1 METYF
6 EVWDDATGNRVGGSY
21 ATLAEAREML
31 AAVLRVNGVDA
42 AQESAIIAF
51 HPGAGRTYELT
62 TVLEGADF
70 VAEERALSRRTATS
84 A

>member
-1 METYF
+1 
-6 EVWDDATGNRVGGSY
+6 
-21 ATLAEAREML
+21 ML
-31 AAVLRVNGVDA
+31 AAVLPVNGVDA

-51 HPGAGRTYELT
+51 HPGAGSTYELT